1 MSEKRILIKKI
12 LLGGKIMTLTGLH
25 IGGSNTSMAIGGVDS
40 SVIRNPLNNKPIIPG
55 SSLKGK
61 MRSLLE
67 QLDGVFGR
75 GVGRNS
81 NFGPTDK
88 PENRIAKVFGTAV
101 NDKNNV
107 PSKVIV
113 RDCELLDP
121 EEEILNSQNTDLPY
135 SEIKTE
141 VVIDRVTAAA
151 TPRQLERVPAGVEF
165 SFQLIINVFD
175 VDNEKEMVNLVFN
188 GLKLLQ
194 DDYLGGSGS
203 RGSGQIKFKIEEIKE
218 RSREY
223 YIENNPAAEIPYAV
237 VDLPDELR

>member
-1 MSEKRILIKKI
+1 MNDTRTLIKKI
-12 LLGGKIMTLTGLH
+12 LVSGRIITLTGLH
-25 IGGSNTSMAIGGVDS
+25 IGGSNTSIAIGGVDS
-40 SVIRNPLNNKPIIPG
+40 SVIRNPLDNKPIIPG

-81 NFGPTDK
+81 NHGPTDD
-88 PENRIAKVFGTAV
+88 PTNRIAKVFGTAV
-101 NDKNNV
+101 NETNNV

-113 RDCELLDP
+113 RDCELLDA
-121 EEEILNSQNTDLPY
+121 ENEILDNQNTDLPY

-141 VVIDRVTAAA
+141 VVIDRITAAA
-151 TPRQLERVPAGVEF
+151 TPRNLERVPAGVEF
-165 SFQLIINVFD
+165 SFDMVINVFD
-175 VDNEKEMVNLVFN
+175 NDDEEKMVNMVFN

-203 RGSGQIKFKIEEIKE
+203 RGSGQIKFVIEEVKE

-223 YIENNPAAEIPYAV
+223 YIENESKAEIPYAIV
-237 VDLPDELR
+237 ELPEELK